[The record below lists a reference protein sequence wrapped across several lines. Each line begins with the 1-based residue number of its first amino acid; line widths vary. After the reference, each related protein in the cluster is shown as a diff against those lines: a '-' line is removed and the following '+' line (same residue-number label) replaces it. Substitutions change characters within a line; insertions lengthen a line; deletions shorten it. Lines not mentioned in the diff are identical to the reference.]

1 MTEQWIYPTV
11 EFLITYWIHSSLFVG
26 MALFAAKLE
35 FISADEVGEKIL
47 KGALLAG
54 ILTGLIAVN
63 LPSLSFSSPQSQ
75 PNDIVNHVSVSDNF
89 NQQYEPVLVHEFQPS
104 NQPAT
109 ENVQSNL
116 VLPPLQKTADPKWSD
131 KLLIS
136 LSEVTVTLF
145 YLWLCGALFLLSCK
159 LYQFYRL
166 HQLLNDRRLIQ
177 DSRIRNMLEQLREK
191 AQYKREIQV
200 FESDSIQSP
209 LVFKKHEIVLPI
221 EFMANYS
228 ERQAKAAL
236 AHELAHLKRKDT
248 QWLKISLVVE
258 VLFFFQPLNNLFNRV
273 IHQVAEQRSDQLAS
287 EWTNSP
293 RALVEALSVAAHI
306 QLQSSQSKMVFAMKS
321 NKSNLVNRVEKLLT
335 AKKQKTH
342 KLKAM
347 LSVIFSFIVLTI
359 IPGYTIPVANA
370 VKNTEKESVS
380 HKSYFNTNDSGRIS
394 LSTTQRQGS
403 KKFAVKAELDGMFSV
418 NNEETEIVDFP
429 EDSYLDISYEEGST
443 DRKLEISR
451 NSGAIEY
458 RFYVDGEKRA
468 YNQEAQQWFASVIPE
483 LFRVTGLNAKQRVKR
498 IRTRDGDKG
507 VLREVMKIKSDYVK
521 ASYLNHLFRQ
531 SQLSSADKLLAIE
544 LSTDIQS
551 DFEQARVL
559 KSILKT
565 QPLDADEL
573 WFGLF
578 KASKEISSDFE
589 LANMLKEAVN
599 ALPGD
604 EKIQLGF
611 FEISEN
617 ISSDFEMR
625 NLFSHFLKERN
636 SREEEVA
643 RMLNF
648 ASEIN
653 SDFELSSLLI
663 QAVEEGV
670 NSELLLDAYLKVSK
684 SINSDFE
691 MARAFKRYLD
701 TNPKPEFL
709 VKVLDIAADN
719 IGSDHELA
727 TLLVQASTECQLDN
741 GVERAIKDSLKSVGS
756 RHEKGRVLISLEE
769 KSCS

>member
-1 MTEQWIYPTV
+1 MTEQWIYSTV

-26 MALFAAKLE
+26 MALIVAKLE

-54 ILTGLIAVN
+54 ILTAFIAVN
-63 LPSLSFSSPQSQ
+63 LPSLSLSSSQSQ
-75 PNDIVNHVSVSDNF
+75 ANNSVNHVPVSANV
-89 NQQYEPVLVHEFQPS
+89 NQQHELAPVKEIQPS
-104 NQPAT
+104 NLSTA
-109 ENVQSNL
+109 ENVQPNL
-116 VLPPLQKTADPKWSD
+116 ILPTAQKRVAPKWSD
-131 KLLIS
+131 KLLVS

-145 YLWLCGALFLLSCK
+145 YLWSCGVLFLLSCK

-166 HQLLNDRRLIQ
+166 HQLLNNRRLIH

-191 AQYKREIQV
+191 AQFKREVQV

-209 LVFKKHEIVLPI
+209 LVFKNNEIVLPI
-221 EFMANYS
+221 EFMTNYS

-248 QWLKISLVVE
+248 KWLKISLVVE
-258 VLFFFQPLNNLFNRV
+258 VLFFFQPLNNLLNRV
-273 IHQVAEQRSDQLAS
+273 THQVAEQRSDQLAS

-335 AKKQKTH
+335 TKKQKTH
-342 KLKAM
+342 KFKAV

-429 EDSYLDISYEEGST
+429 EDSYLDITYEEGDI

-451 NSGAIEY
+451 DSDAIEY
-458 RFYVDGEKRA
+458 RFYVDGEKRV
-468 YNQEAQQWFASVIPE
+468 YDQEAQQWFASVIPE

-531 SQLSSADKLLAIE
+531 SQLSSADKLQAIE
-544 LSTDIQS
+544 LSTDINS

-565 QPLDADEL
+565 QQLDSNEL
-573 WFGLF
+573 WFKLF
-578 KASKEISSDFE
+578 KASEEISSDFE

-599 ALPGD
+599 ALPSD
-604 EKIQLGF
+604 EKVQLGF
-611 FEISEN
+611 FETSEN

-636 SREEEVA
+636 SREEEIA

-701 TNPKPEFL
+701 TNPKPEFV

-727 TLLVQASTECQLDN
+727 TLLVQASTECQLN
-741 GVERAIKDSLKSVGS
+741 SGVERAIKESLKSVGS
-756 RHEKGRVLISLEE
+756 RYEKGRVLISLEE
-769 KSCS
+769 KTCS